1 MQLVEQDYFY
11 ERKELEEYVQHVG
24 IHPDTRENV
33 SESDIR
39 GVQVP
44 EHPPGLLEIESDF
57 LWEHPVYYP
66 SYQKVRQFSTVM
78 GSVRSRTLPINTLI
92 CVTKATQETRSKLQ
106 DELKIDD
113 ALEEQ
118 LRAVKTQIALKA
130 QDLEEA
136 LNKTG
141 RLCDHLRRRHLT
153 ITYENENYHDL

>member
-57 LWEHPVYYP
+57 LWEHPVHYP
-66 SYQKVRQFSTVM
+66 SYQKVRQFIIVMRRVSKYERICPSCLCILEIGIQAYGICGIIFVVSIVFSPICTVELTTNWYQLHN
-78 GSVRSRTLPINTLI
+78 GDYKGILEHSFGKQLPY
-92 CVTKATQETRSKLQ
+92 KLSA
-106 DELKIDD
+106 I
-113 ALEEQ
+113 
-118 LRAVKTQIALKA
+118 TF
-130 QDLEEA
+130 
-136 LNKTG
+136 G
-141 RLCDHLRRRHLT
+141 HL
-153 ITYENENYHDL
+153 